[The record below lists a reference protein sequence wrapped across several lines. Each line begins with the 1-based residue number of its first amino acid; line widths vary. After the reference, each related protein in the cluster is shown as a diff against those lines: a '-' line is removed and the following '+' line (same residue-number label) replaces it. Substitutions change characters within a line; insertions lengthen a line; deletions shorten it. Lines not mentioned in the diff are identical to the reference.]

1 MRPAEIAQVDINTTA
16 ALLAAGDLTMVV
28 VGVREDEEWRF
39 GRAPGAVQ
47 IPMSTLQARV
57 AELDRTKGIVCVCR
71 SGNRSSQVTA
81 WLSHQGFDAV
91 NLTGGM
97 NAWSRLG
104 QPLVA
109 FDGRPGTVI

>member
-1 MRPAEIAQVDINTTA
+1 MQPATIAQVDVDTTA

-28 VGVREDEEWRF
+28 LDVREDEEWRF
-39 GRAPGAVQ
+39 GHTPGAVH

-57 AELDRTKGIVCVCR
+57 AELDRTKRIVCVCR

-81 WLSHQGFDAV
+81 RLNHQGFDAV

-97 NAWSRLG
+97 NA
-104 QPLVA
+104 
-109 FDGRPGTVI
+109 